1 MTGGRSW
8 PFWAMVVLLILVDLT
23 LHLGLGLGREAPD
36 LITIAALLAARRL
49 SGAGAAALGVGLGL
63 LRDSLSIVA
72 FGADAIA
79 LGLVSYLASRTRDL
93 FIGDTL
99 PFFAVYLLLGKWV
112 HDALYL
118 LIRGSVTGGNW
129 MQRLLTEAPIA
140 ALYAAAAGVVVI
152 LAYRLMRGSA

>member
-1 MTGGRSW
+1 MNGGRTW
-8 PFWAMVVLLILVDLT
+8 PYWAMVVLLVLADLT

-36 LITIAALLAARRL
+36 LITVAALLAARRS

-79 LGLVSYLASRTRDL
+79 LGLVSYLGSRTRDL
-93 FIGDTL
+93 FLDDSL

-112 HDALYL
+112 HDAVYA
-118 LIRGSVTGGNW
+118 LIRGSVTGGTW
-129 MQRLLTEAPIA
+129 MDQLLTEAPIA
-140 ALYAAAAGVVVI
+140 ALYAAVAGVVAV
-152 LAYRLMRGSA
+152 LAYRLVRGTA

>member
-99 PFFAVYLLLGKWV
+99 PFFAVY
-112 HDALYL
+112 
-118 LIRGSVTGGNW
+118 
-129 MQRLLTEAPIA
+129 
-140 ALYAAAAGVVVI
+140 
-152 LAYRLMRGSA
+152 